1 MHVTGFTACGPTLVF
16 GGEKHLNKGILNT
29 SSEIIYPRLLTC
41 SILSTFKSVQWLSC
55 GLDHCLVIS
64 QEGQVFTWGYGV
76 SGVLGHG
83 DYSSYT
89 KPKLVE
95 GGL

>member
-1 MHVTGFTACGPTLVF
+1 M
-16 GGEKHLNKGILNT
+16 
-29 SSEIIYPRLLTC
+29 
-41 SILSTFKSVQWLSC
+41 
-55 GLDHCLVIS
+55 IS
-64 QEGQVFTWGYGV
+64 QEGRVFTWGYGV

-95 GGL
+95 GGLQSKFVTYGECGGYHNGVVTNDG